1 MNSPSVGAWPRTT
14 VMPALRVNH
23 RLLQAPRQQAAD
35 DFIRERFHP
44 TVGMMDDEPLACAK
58 KLVAD
63 HKRANGVVA
72 GTAAGI
78 TNHVRVAFPEA
89 GEPCRIQSRV
99 HASQNREP
107 PRGRHAESAFSAKA
121 FAVGVV
127 GGQYFINNST
137 HRHNV

>member
-1 MNSPSVGAWPRTT
+1 
-14 VMPALRVNH
+14 MPALRVNH

-72 GTAAGI
+72 GAAAGI
-78 TNHVRVAFPEA
+78 TNHVRIAFPEA
-89 GEPCRIQSRV
+89 GELCRIQSRV

-107 PRGRHAESAFSAKA
+107 PRRRHAELAFSAKA
-121 FAVGVV
+121 FAVGAV

-137 HRHNV
+137 HRHYV